1 MLDFIKKSTWS
12 ILSVAVKSVSS
23 ILVSKIIAVQY
34 GTAGIS
40 LLAHFQNLISLTTQ
54 IPNDGVNRGI
64 IKYWSGK
71 ELSKIE
77 KSKILFTGFIMNLSI
92 LFFSLFILFF
102 LRQYFFRD
110 FNFIIK
116 APELI
121 ILVIAISIYII
132 HLFLLSIIL
141 SFQKIKIYSIIN
153 ALTSIIVVVVTAII
167 AHGNVLKIALYAYLI
182 TQSTGI
188 FFTIV
193 YSVRN
198 KLIRFSYTGI
208 QRKTI
213 GRLGEFVL
221 MAVSVLVFGKLTD
234 FIVRDY
240 AIQSFGLHQ
249 TGLWQSIVKIS
260 DGYLM
265 LFINTVG
272 IVYYPQVSALL
283 LDSNRLRSYLRD
295 VLKIVIPVTVIG
307 LSIVYLAREPI
318 VTLLFNSEFLPAVE
332 LMPMQIIG
340 DFFCILAYLLTYII
354 SAQSRTRIFI
364 SLQAGSALLY
374 VSLIYILTQYSGI
387 QGIPLAHAIRYGILV
402 LILIILNKRIIF

>member
-23 ILVSKIIAVQY
+23 ILVNKIIAIQY

-64 IKYWSGK
+64 IKYWSGN
-71 ELSKIE
+71 ELNKIE
-77 KSKILFTGFIMNLSI
+77 KSKIFFTGFIMNLAI

-116 APELI
+116 SPELI

-132 HLFLLSIIL
+132 HLFLLSVIL

-167 AHGNVLKIALYAYLI
+167 VHGNVLKIALYAYLI
-182 TQSTGI
+182 TQSAGI

-193 YSVRN
+193 YTVRN

-208 QRKTI
+208 QRMAI

-221 MAVSVLVFGKLTD
+221 MAISVLLFGKLTD

-240 AIQSFGLHQ
+240 SIQSFGLHQ

-260 DGYLM
+260 DGYMM

-295 VLKIVIPVTVIG
+295 VLKIVIPVTVVG
-307 LSIVYLAREPI
+307 LSIIFLAREPI

-387 QGIPLAHAIRYGILV
+387 QGIPLAHAIRYSILV